1 MKKERYK
8 WQSANAKPNKWKQ
21 REKYSEA
28 QQKLCISIWA
38 KSFDAPDQA
47 LDECVNQW

>member
-1 MKKERYK
+1 METKR
-8 WQSANAKPNKWKQ
+8 
-21 REKYSEA
+21 KYSEA

-38 KSFDAPDQA
+38 KSFDAPESESEPEPEPDQA